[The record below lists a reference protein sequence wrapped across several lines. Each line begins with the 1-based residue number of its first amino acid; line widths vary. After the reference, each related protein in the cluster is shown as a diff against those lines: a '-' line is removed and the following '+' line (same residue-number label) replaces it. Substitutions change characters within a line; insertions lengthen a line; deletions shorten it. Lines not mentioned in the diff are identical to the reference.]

1 MKKII
6 TLILCFNFSILL
18 CQENFWNDVLLEVP
32 SPETSNVLKLIDG
45 FYSKIDFPEGVGL
58 SVSRIAYKGE
68 NMRATHILSFLSK
81 SSQSLSDFLNSLTG
95 PSWDSYFKEM
105 RKYIIEGTRRS
116 AGTSFLVFN
125 EDQIQPIGQVWTFK
139 IKDFDSFT
147 SSCAKLMNSINLD
160 GFVAIGQIVH
170 GVSDGENAYIYGTYP
185 DLNSAF
191 ITGPKNE
198 LEQKAF
204 NSFSSEMSNS
214 GAEYNQSFTRVLLK
228 SYP

>member
-6 TLILCFNFSILL
+6 TLILCLNFSILL

-32 SPETSNVLKLIDG
+32 SPETSNVVKLIDG

-95 PSWDSYFKEM
+95 PSWDSYIKEM
-105 RKYIIEGTRRS
+105 RKYIVDGTRRS

-139 IKDFDSFT
+139 VKDFDSFT
-147 SSCAKLMNSINLD
+147 SSCAKLMNTINLD

-204 NSFSSEMSNS
+204 KTFSSEMSDS
-214 GAEYNQSFTRVLLK
+214 EAEYNQSFTRVLLK

>member
-6 TLILCFNFSILL
+6 TLILCLNFSILL
-18 CQENFWNDVLLEVP
+18 CQENFWSDVLLEVP
-32 SPETSNVLKLIDG
+32 SPETSNVVKLIDG
-45 FYSKIDFPEGVGL
+45 FYSKIDFPEGVVL

-68 NMRATHILSFLSK
+68 NLRATHILSFVSE

-95 PSWDSYFKEM
+95 PSWDSYINEM
-105 RKYIIEGTRRS
+105 RKYVVGRRS

-139 IKDFDSFT
+139 VKDFDSFT
-147 SSCAKLMNSINLD
+147 SSCAKLMNTINLD
-160 GFVAIGQIVH
+160 GFVAIGQIAH

-198 LEQKAF
+198 LEQNAF